1 MMTAGIMARQRNA
14 ENKRGRTLRLLNAMM
29 RRFVQTGTLRII
41 DADGHEHV
49 HEGLAGPRVTVRLA
63 DRKLYRTLAFN
74 PELRAGE
81 AYVEGTLAVEEGS
94 IRDLLMIFA
103 LNRDNLRAQPWQKF
117 VRKAQKRMRNLA
129 PRNAERRARA
139 NVAHHY
145 DLSNDLYRLFLDS
158 DMNYSCGYFA
168 TPDVSLEDAQRA
180 KLRHIAAK
188 LDLRPGQHILDIGS
202 GWGGMACY
210 LAEVADV
217 AVTGVTLS
225 ADQHA
230 LATERALERGLK
242 DRVRFELKDY
252 RDANG
257 RFDRIVSVGMF
268 EHVGIGQHREFF
280 EKIASLLTDD
290 GVALL
295 HSIGRMGAPGATSPW
310 IRKYIF
316 PGAHVPAL
324 SEMLASVEKARL
336 WVGDLEVWR
345 RHYAETLLH
354 WDRRF
359 QKERARVAQMFD
371 GNYPGLIGPSVCM

>member
-81 AYVEGTLAVEEGS
+81 AYVEGTLVVEEGS

-103 LNRDNLRAQPWQKF
+103 LNRDSLRAQPWQKF
-117 VRKAQKRMRNLA
+117 MRKAQKRMRNLA

-139 NVAHHY
+139 NVARHY

-202 GWGGMACY
+202 GWGRHG
-210 LAEVADV
+210 L
-217 AVTGVTLS
+217 LS
-225 ADQHA
+225 
-230 LATERALERGLK
+230 GGSS
-242 DRVRFELKDY
+242 
-252 RDANG
+252 G
-257 RFDRIVSVGMF
+257 RC
-268 EHVGIGQHREFF
+268 
-280 EKIASLLTDD
+280 
-290 GVALL
+290 
-295 HSIGRMGAPGATSPW
+295 
-310 IRKYIF
+310 
-316 PGAHVPAL
+316 
-324 SEMLASVEKARL
+324 
-336 WVGDLEVWR
+336 GDR
-345 RHYAETLLH
+345 RHLVGRTSTPLQPSGRWSAASRT
-354 WDRRF
+354 
-359 QKERARVAQMFD
+359 
-371 GNYPGLIGPSVCM
+371 GCGLN